1 MYWPENQIE
10 VEIYGANATFA
21 EKEVKQIEIQ
31 VGGTRSICQIDKL
44 FFDAECLQTY
54 QILFFTFRVQIT
66 SKTCV
71 FIVNGKEKID
81 HLKVEKP

>member
-1 MYWPENQIE
+1 MYWPEDQIE

-31 VGGTRSICQIDKL
+31 VGSTHSICQIDRL
-44 FFDAECLQTY
+44 FFDAVCLQTY
-54 QILFFTFRVQIT
+54 HMLFTFRVQIT

-81 HLKVEKP
+81 HFKAQKP

>member
-1 MYWPENQIE
+1 MYTVLARKSNL
-10 VEIYGANATFA
+10 AD
-21 EKEVKQIEIQ
+21 KEVKQIEIQ
-31 VGGTRSICQIDKL
+31 VGSTHSICQIDRL
-44 FFDAECLQTY
+44 FFDAVCLQTY
-54 QILFFTFRVQIT
+54 HMLFTFRVQIT